1 MSKRRKKMS
10 GYKKSLLVFFLI
22 LLILSEITLI
32 YLSSTLKMYE
42 KGNIEGYMTY
52 LIKDMKKASKT
63 GNIKKYLSFNNTS
76 SPYEK
81 SSSFEKGYKELF
93 ENSKLS
99 YKKNTNEENTYDIYA
114 DDILIASVTLTSKK
128 ERRLGILSFEDYS
141 IKKVETYSKTGIYN
155 VDIYVNDNY
164 DLYINGIKA
173 LDEDLLSKEEIKEY
187 SEVYDKVN
195 LPYEKHYKISD
206 LTYKPKITVK
216 DGDNEIEVK
225 NDKNTYYASSY
236 YKASSKED
244 AISKLFNKDFDEI
257 TFAKNWSLFLTADLD
272 GERYG
277 LYKLTPNLVEGT
289 SLYKR
294 AYNWATN
301 VDITFTSIHTLDSD
315 TFTNVKV
322 DNYIVYN
329 ENAFSVDIYLE
340 KNMTLVNGEKR
351 VDTINDTFYYAYI
364 DGAYK
369 VVSMKAK
376 GDK

>member
-164 DLYINGIKA
+164 DLYINGVKA
-173 LDEDLLSKEEIKEY
+173 SDEDLLSKEEIKEY

-195 LPYEKHYKISD
+195 LPYEKHYKISG

-216 DGDNEIEVK
+216 DGDNEVEVK

-244 AISKLFNKDFDEI
+244 ALSKLSNKDFDEI
-257 TFAKNWSLFLTADLD
+257 TFAKNWSLFLTADLG

-289 SLYKR
+289 ALYKR

-322 DNYIVYN
+322 DNYVVYN

-364 DGAYK
+364 DGSYK